1 MFKVPDWED
10 ASNNLNFTKALP
22 VSPQLGLFL
31 FGGEQFLFDIS
42 TYLTSKH
49 FIDFRRTGLRVAD
62 KHRILTQ
69 VFIIT
74 KHLKGVCL

>member
-31 FGGEQFLFDIS
+31 FGGEQFLFDIP
-42 TYLTSKH
+42 
-49 FIDFRRTGLRVAD
+49 I
-62 KHRILTQ
+62 
-69 VFIIT
+69 
-74 KHLKGVCL
+74 